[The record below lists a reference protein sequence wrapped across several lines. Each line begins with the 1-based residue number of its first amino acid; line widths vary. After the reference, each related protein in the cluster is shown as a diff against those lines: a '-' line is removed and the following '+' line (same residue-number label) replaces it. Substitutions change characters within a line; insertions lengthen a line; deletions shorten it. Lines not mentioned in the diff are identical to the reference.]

1 MENLILS
8 PVSVYEGADGV
19 YISRGDHS
27 LVSLKGKD
35 APMIVRTITAF
46 QENTLPEEAFAILK
60 DKYGIEQNYFN
71 KLTKWLIQQQILTY
85 LPENHQKELMKIG
98 VIGQFSSEKELSDSI
113 ALLNNG
119 DQKTFGFE
127 LVNSIN
133 LNDFNEAS
141 LNLVEADLYIYFSPI
156 FEHYQKLKALNKAL
170 YEKKVRCLH
179 VGIDLYSYELGPFVI
194 PELKTPCMGC
204 YAKRKL
210 INMANPEEYQR
221 FISLL
226 PVEQLNHY
234 SISNIKHYQ
243 LVLEHLGVILQEYFT
258 TQTSDLTGRTLHVD
272 LYDYN
277 TRVSRLL
284 KVPTCEICCESE
296 KNLFVPFN

>member
-1 MENLILS
+1 MENLVLT
-8 PVSVYEGADGV
+8 PVSVYESIEGV

-35 APMIVRTITAF
+35 APMIAHTISAF
-46 QENTLPEEAFAILK
+46 QENIIPDEAFELLRA
-60 DKYGIEQNYFN
+60 KYGIDQNYFN
-71 KLTKWLIQQQILTY
+71 KLTKWLIQQKILTH
-85 LPENHQKELMKIG
+85 PTKNHQKEVRTIG
-98 VIGQFSSEKELSDSI
+98 IIGQFSSEKDLVESFEI
-113 ALLNNG
+113 LNRGEQN
-119 DQKTFGFE
+119 TFSFE
-127 LVNSIN
+127 NVNYIN
-133 LNDFNEAS
+133 LNSFNEANIS
-141 LNLVEADLYIYFSPI
+141 LPDADLYLYFSPI
-156 FEHYQKLKALNKAL
+156 FEHYQKLKVLNKQL
-170 YEKKVRCLH
+170 YDQKIRCMH
-179 VGIDLYSYELGPFVI
+179 VGIDKHSYELGPFVI

-210 INMANPEEYQR
+210 INMANPEEYQK

-226 PVEQLNHY
+226 PVEQLNNY
-234 SISNIKHYQ
+234 SISSIKHYK
-243 LVLEHLGVILQEYFT
+243 LMLEHLGITLQEYFT